1 MWIALP
7 CQASSLQGH
16 HSVNW
21 GVLVGSDW
29 GTGSGWQ
36 QSRQNFSTTCSDRT
50 LGLNVM
56 QKPLLSWSC
65 TTSPYLLFCLLHPCS
80 CPSPLLWHGGQNSAP
95 EQRFSGKKTSSSGA
109 TKEGSNKAMS
119 YWLVCILFILGHVQT
134 HSLKSIFAAK
144 LGGHLSTSLTRLRL
158 ALL

>member
-1 MWIALP
+1 MWIVLP

-36 QSRQNFSTTCSDRT
+36 QSRQNFNTTCSDRT

-65 TTSPYLLFCLLHPCS
+65 TTSPYLLFCFLHSCS
-80 CPSPLLWHGGQNSAP
+80 WQPQQKQNSAP

-109 TKEGSNKAMS
+109 TKEGSNKALS
-119 YWLVCILFILGHVQT
+119 YSFMLILSMLGRVQT
-134 HSLKSIFAAK
+134 HSLKFIFWAK